1 MTRARVTRRSSGA
14 KAKAEME
21 SQIGGRVV
29 KKRRLEKVSAREE
42 REEKAVIK
50 VDLTAG
56 EDVVKRERKRPKVE
70 VAPIEIADDDA
81 DDANA
86 GPFPDFARPY
96 EEECRSVTRAL
107 VDTHGDP
114 QDVELIHGE
123 DRLQVEVER
132 VSVLDS
138 LVGTILS
145 QNTTDKTSHKAY
157 ASLKL
162 NFPTWDLVRTAD
174 PALVAESIRVGGLSE
189 IKTKRIQN
197 ILNAVWE
204 ERNECSLEHLRSMEN
219 DEIKKYLS
227 TFKGVGPKT
236 ISCVLMFCLEREE
249 FPVDVHVWKIA
260 ISLGWVPPKATREQT
275 YEVSPAAPPLAPRS
289 FTHTHPRLS
298 LSLFSW
304 FARTSQH
311 LNRKVP
317 DDCKYRLHVLMVE
330 HGKIYN
336 NDVKHLRPH
345 VKRALEKR
353 K

>member
-1 MTRARVTRRSSGA
+1 MTRARVTRRSSDA
-14 KAKAEME
+14 KAKAEMK

-56 EDVVKRERKRPKVE
+56 EDVVKTERKRPKIE
-70 VAPIEIADDDA
+70 VAPIEIADDDD

-107 VDTHGDP
+107 VNMHGDP

-132 VSVLDS
+132 ISVLDS

-162 NFPTWDLVRTAD
+162 NFPTWDLVRTGD
-174 PALVAESIRVGGLSE
+174 PSKVAESV
-189 IKTKRIQN
+189 
-197 ILNAVWE
+197 
-204 ERNECSLEHLRSMEN
+204 
-219 DEIKKYLS
+219 
-227 TFKGVGPKT
+227 
-236 ISCVLMFCLEREE
+236 
-249 FPVDVHVWKIA
+249 
-260 ISLGWVPPKATREQT
+260 
-275 YEVSPAAPPLAPRS
+275 
-289 FTHTHPRLS
+289 
-298 LSLFSW
+298 
-304 FARTSQH
+304 RTGDPS
-311 LNRKVP
+311 KV
-317 DDCKYRLHVLMVE
+317 
-330 HGKIYN
+330 
-336 NDVKHLRPH
+336 
-345 VKRALEKR
+345 
-353 K
+353 